1 MSKTEED
8 MHGITVKDKIGYT
21 MGDMGGLL
29 TFGLRY
35 DVHRCKCSLRLARL
49 VNNRA
54 SDTLKT
60 SISEALF
67 CNLQYIILPS
77 VFCRRRRKAQYPG

>member
-1 MSKTEED
+1 
-8 MHGITVKDKIGYT
+8 MHGITVKDKIGYA

-29 TFGLRY
+29 SFGLVSGMMY
-35 DVHRCKCSLRLARL
+35 TGVNIPYGSLASLST
-49 VNNRA
+49 RA

-67 CNLQYIILPS
+67 CNLQCIILPS